1 MGEGEDV
8 GEVMS
13 LLNCVLQCEGSLK
26 NCRDSLTQVN
36 AVFPSVKT

>member
-13 LLNCVLQCEGSLK
+13 LLCVLQYEGNCK